1 MYNSSKYAIWSN
13 KNLYNYYKEIWNHWC
28 FYDKI
33 SRVMCICVVND
44 VKIYEVK
51 FDEKKETVNIVK
63 KIPRHK
69 NGRGLNKSANM
80 KDLYFKKH
88 MYQTYTVFR

>member
-80 KDLYFKKH
+80 KNLYFKKH

>member
-13 KNLYNYYKEIWNHWC
+13 KNLYNYCKEIWNHWC